1 MEVAAAGKA
10 QAGLEYLI
18 ITGILLAFLT
28 TAVIYIQ
35 AQSADTIRTTQA
47 KDAVREIAA
56 GADRAAALGP
66 GTKTFVFVTLP
77 DGMVSASV
85 SSHEISIRLALSVA
99 ETDTFETTDANMI
112 GALPLQSGVQKVK
125 IEVLP
130 SGVVQITG
138 NITE

>member
-1 MEVAAAGKA
+1 MEVVAAGKA

-28 TAVIYIQ
+28 TAAIYIQ
-35 AQSADTIRTTQA
+35 SQSGDTIRTHQA
-47 KDAVREIAA
+47 KDAVREIAV

-77 DGMVSASV
+77 EGMVSTQIAV
-85 SSHEISIRLALSVA
+85 HEISIRIDLSVGQ
-99 ETDTFETTDANMI
+99 TDTFETTDANLA
-112 GALPLQSGVQKVK
+112 GVLPLQAGGQKVK
-125 IEVLP
+125 IEVTQN
-130 SGVVQITG
+130 GTVQITG